1 MLRQKPFRVVQLSGP
16 AREGE
21 NDDRRRKP
29 RARQVQVKNWVRQ
42 QQRSCK
48 GDSEKGRG
56 REGGT
61 AGGHGEHGMNGEG
74 KEAEFKKYGTASCKA
89 EVRFG

>member
-1 MLRQKPFRVVQLSGP
+1 M
-16 AREGE
+16 
-21 NDDRRRKP
+21 
-29 RARQVQVKNWVRQ
+29 KNWVRQ

-74 KEAEFKKYGTASCKA
+74 KEAEFKKSTVQQAARQKSGSVKQ
-89 EVRFG
+89 EHLL